1 MALSKRKVVYTLT
14 SLVLVA
20 CISLA
25 VVTWRA
31 RSVRFRATLTI
42 EDVAPLSATSQ
53 RRMSD
58 LVYIAESWMVLN
70 EATDILCLEMW
81 TGSQEQPTNID
92 ALYSCK
98 VRQEGRTNR
107 LFLQA
112 TSRDKAAAELA
123 VQALSRGFIRRYQ
136 EIVDSGSD
144 DLIAGKPS
152 VSRIHVKPFSL
163 HYLVAI
169 CRPFG

>member
-1 MALSKRKVVYTLT
+1 MALSKRKVVCTLI
-14 SLVLVA
+14 SLILVA

-31 RSVRFRATLTI
+31 HSVRFRATLTI
-42 EDVAPLSATSQ
+42 EDAAPPSATSQ

-70 EATDILCLEMW
+70 EATDILSLEMR
-81 TGSQEQPTNID
+81 TGPQEQRTNID
-92 ALYSCK
+92 ALYGCK
-98 VRQEGRTNR
+98 VRQESRTS
-107 LFLQA
+107 LSLQA

-136 EIVDSGSD
+136 EIVNGGSD

-152 VSRIHVKPFSL
+152 ISRIHVKPFSL
-163 HYLVAI
+163 HYLVTI